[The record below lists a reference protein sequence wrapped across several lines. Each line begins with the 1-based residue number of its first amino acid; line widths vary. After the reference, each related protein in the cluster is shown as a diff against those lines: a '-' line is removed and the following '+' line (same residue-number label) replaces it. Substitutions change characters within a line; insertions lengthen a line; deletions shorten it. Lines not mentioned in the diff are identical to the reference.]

1 MSISWTLDTIVSR
14 ATAALGNRLDISLSD
29 GSFWANVGQETV
41 WDLLPHDLQEKLAVS
56 STTSGENRITLP
68 SDFQEL
74 LNIRLSSGSNHNDVL
89 QQINLDTIDSNMP
102 EGGVLGSF
110 SVSTALGVPT
120 HYLPYADFIELR
132 PSPDSAYS
140 VQMRYRGQLATLVA
154 TTDRL
159 SVTTRFGEAVF
170 LKTTQLLA
178 DNVVRDFN
186 SGAAFGDRFVR
197 FMFAMPND
205 RALRMRER
213 HDVGVALPR
222 RYK

>member
-1 MSISWTLDTIVSR
+1 MSIAWTLGAVVSR

-29 GSFWANVGQETV
+29 ASFWCNIAQTDV
-41 WDLLPHDLQEKLAVS
+41 WDAMPHDLQEKLAVS

-74 LNIRLSSGSNHNDVL
+74 LNIRVSSGSNRNDVL
-89 QQINLDTIDSNMP
+89 QQINVDDIDSTMP
-102 EGGVLGSF
+102 SGTPF
-110 SVSTALGVPT
+110 SVSTALGIPT
-120 HYLPYADFIELR
+120 HYMPYADFIELR
-132 PSPDSAYS
+132 PSPDSSYS

-159 SVTTRFGEAVF
+159 SVATRFGEAVF
-170 LKTTQLLA
+170 LKTTQLIA
-178 DNVVRDFN
+178 DNVVRDFG
-186 SGAAFGDRFVR
+186 SGSAFGDRFVR
-197 FMFAMPND
+197 FMFQASND

-213 HDVGVALPR
+213 HDLGVSLPR